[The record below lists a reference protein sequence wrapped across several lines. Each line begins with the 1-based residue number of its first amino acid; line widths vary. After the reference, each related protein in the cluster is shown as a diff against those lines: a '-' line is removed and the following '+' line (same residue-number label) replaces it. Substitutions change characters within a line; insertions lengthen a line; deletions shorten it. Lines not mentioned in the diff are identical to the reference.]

1 MSALITFEGPEGSGK
16 STQAQSL
23 VDWLRNRGCSVVATR
38 EPGGTPLG
46 DEVRRLLLNPDRSL
60 TPRGELFLYL
70 AARAQHV
77 EERIRPALADG
88 SVVISDRFIDA
99 SVAYQGYGRNLGA
112 DRVRSLN
119 DMATGGLVPDLT
131 FILDLD
137 PEVGLRR
144 ARRNS
149 EEEWET
155 AGGDRLE
162 REELAFHRRV
172 RSGYRALAESA
183 DERCVLLDGTASIEQ
198 TNRSVRRHVR
208 ERLDIL

>member
-16 STQAQSL
+16 STQARRL
-23 VDWLRNRGCSVVATR
+23 VDWLRDRGCSVVLTR

-46 DEVRRLLLNPDRSL
+46 DEIRRLLLNPDRSL

-77 EERIRPALADG
+77 EERIRPALEDG
-88 SVVISDRFIDA
+88 SIVVSDRFIDA
-99 SVAYQGYGRNLGA
+99 SVAYQGHGRKLGA
-112 DRVRSLN
+112 DRVRRLN
-119 DMATGGLVPDLT
+119 EMATGGLVPDLT

-149 EEEWET
+149 AEEWET

-162 REELAFHRRV
+162 REELAFHQRV
-172 RSGYRALAESA
+172 RSGYRALAEAA
-183 DERCVLLDGTASIEQ
+183 DDRCVLLDGAASIDE